1 MAINAYTGLM
11 GSGKSFEVVANV
23 IVPAIKSGRRVVVNV
38 DGISE
43 EKIHEFLVARNKGID
58 PSKFG
63 KIVHV
68 SDEDIQKV
76 GFFPDEKKPEQAS
89 IVQPGDLVVVDEA
102 WRHWNKD
109 KKISPEHM
117 QFFRMHRHYT
127 HPDTGLSCDLALI
140 FQSIADTH
148 RSVRDVVEVTARTVK
163 IKTLG
168 LARTYRIELYEG
180 GKLTKAARFARKVQK
195 YDKAVF
201 PLYKSY
207 AGGDGKE
214 ATVDKRQN
222 VLRNPVIWV
231 VAVGLL
237 VMVSACLWFL
247 SSFLSGGQGADAPRP
262 ASGISGDSP
271 RSSAAR
277 PAAAPGAPSGG
288 PTPISNLRISGEVT
302 IRGERWVVLTDEAGR
317 FRFESPR
324 AFVGKGVMTVGNVEG
339 RRVATWSGV
348 LPGTAAKEASR

>member
-43 EKIHEFLVARNKGID
+43 DKIYEFLIARNKGID
-58 PSKFG
+58 PLKFG
-63 KIVHV
+63 KVLHV
-68 SDEDIQKV
+68 SDDDIQKP
-76 GFFPDEKKPEQAS
+76 GFFPDEKKPEQQS
-89 IVQPGDLVVVDEA
+89 IVQAGDLVVVDEA

-180 GKLTKAARFARKVQK
+180 GKIIKAARFARKVMK
-195 YDKAVF
+195 YDKAIF

-222 VLRNPVIWV
+222 VLRNPVIWAVAFGLIVLV
-231 VAVGLL
+231 VV
-237 VMVSACLWFL
+237 CLSFL
-247 SSFLSGGQGADAPRP
+247 SSFLSGGQIQGVDE
-262 ASGISGDSP
+262 SKVNNDSIP
-271 RSSAAR
+271 GKT
-277 PAAAPGAPSGG
+277 PAASSPVSPSAPSS
-288 PTPISNLRISGEVT
+288 PPVSDLRISGEVVLN
-302 IRGERWVVLTDEAGR
+302 GERWIVLTDSQGR

-324 AFVGKGVMTVGNVEG
+324 AFVGRGVMTVGNVEG

-348 LPGTAAKEASR
+348 IPSTSQKESLK